1 MTPADEEPARS
12 LPPDPESDPAG
23 WKLSWGRFLE
33 FGRNI
38 LDLERSVAALKRENK
53 ELRKDLHEL
62 QRQVDRIA
70 GKLEG
75 VSEFVAGSIEDKIDA
90 RVEKAEIRAFE
101 RLLSMMRGTTREI
114 E

>member
-1 MTPADEEPARS
+1 MTGESD
-12 LPPDPESDPAG
+12 LQHPPPPTTEPESGG

-33 FGRNI
+33 FGKNI
-38 LDLERSVAALKRENK
+38 LDLERSVATLKAENK

-101 RLLSMMRGTTREI
+101 RLFSMIRGSQREI

>member
-1 MTPADEEPARS
+1 MTGDNDPRPS
-12 LPPDPESDPAG
+12 PPTTELESSG

-33 FGRNI
+33 FGKNI
-38 LDLERSVAALKRENK
+38 LDLERSVASLKAENK

-75 VSEFVAGSIEDKIDA
+75 VSEFVAGAIAQDRRACGKGRNS
-90 RVEKAEIRAFE
+90 RV
-101 RLLSMMRGTTREI
+101 
-114 E
+114 